1 METFYFTN
9 KRGFNYVMLPETEW
23 KKSGYLPRFSGWL
36 LPFTDSN
43 PNTIFP
49 PNVERPGSA
58 TMSDGYNDNAISSSY
73 VSSFI
78 FNGATKTAMWYYFSE
93 DDADKQLS
101 YLRSVGINSIRVFLD
116 MYCWAGFR
124 EKFLDRLSKFSKIC
138 DKYKIYT
145 EYVLFDGISV
155 TKLKNPQTINEGI
168 SLGLCYWQQCPGVN
182 DGIYGLMS
190 PAMITFH
197 PSAMVVSGDY
207 YLEDIYRTVS
217 GYQSTHLF
225 DIVNES
231 PNPNDSPQVSGFITS
246 ATNKMRSLL
255 NAGPKKNKHKLTIGF
270 AALYALSAQ
279 PFGYPFKETIEGYV
293 QLLDV
298 LSLHAYGRSYFDKY
312 VGFRTDVPE
321 LAVSSGKPIVANESA
336 RTEVFNR
343 YADDLAGFNKL
354 SFGFAAWDAMVDRPL
369 GAEPFLQNYG
379 IFFADGQVRKLKDVE
394 VIRDITLDQGWLK
407 RKQLNFNIKEKVAS
421 TDGGLDGGYSRDW
434 VFSKVLPTLN
444 STDNTAL
451 YKYPYAGIV
460 GVRAINNALLARDIY
475 NNPVT
480 VSAAT
485 NFTPYTDSP
494 YSRSPNYNWNSEN
507 YIGAIDYLYSAIN
520 FSALTPLSSI
530 TNEADRDLNY
540 QQRIYMLRELD
551 GAFGMTV
558 SKLGDLAYNT
568 KYDYKLLSDATAT
581 ELSSVRAKFY
591 PYYISTMTTI
601 TNTSTVDATLGIR
614 VDGDYNK
621 SYYVCSA
628 LQERKGFSVTP
639 VNSAYGLALSSYNKP
654 TCFYARGG
662 GAASGH
668 CYYKAGASIDTSLYT
683 SQNIYSALD
692 WARYDLEL
700 NNYAK
705 CIVKAAKEYI
715 SNLEKGNFPDLRVG
729 RIPKSYIDKSKP
741 KSFYPLEF

>member
-49 PNVERPGSA
+49 PGIDQPGSA
-58 TMSDGYNDNAISSSY
+58 TMSDGYNDNALSSSL

-78 FNGATKTAMWYYFSE
+78 FNGATKTAMWYYFNE

-101 YLRSVGINSIRVFLD
+101 YLRSVGVNSIRVFLD
-116 MYCWAGFR
+116 MYCWAGFKV
-124 EKFLDRLSKFSKIC
+124 KFLDRLSKFCKIC

-145 EYVLFDGISV
+145 EYVLFDGIS
-155 TKLKNPQTINEGI
+155 TSKIKNPQSVQEGVI
-168 SLGLCYWQQCPGVN
+168 LGLCYWQQCPGVN
-182 DGIYGLMS
+182 DGLLGTYY
-190 PAMITFH
+190 PNMITFD
-197 PSAMVVSGDY
+197 PTSMVVSGDN
-207 YLEDIYRTVS
+207 YLTDVYKTVS

-231 PNPNDSPQVSGFITS
+231 PNPVDSPNVSGFVTS
-246 ATNKMRSLL
+246 AISKMKSLI

-270 AALYALSAQ
+270 ASLHAFSAA
-279 PFGYPFKETIEGYV
+279 PVGYPFKETIEGHV
-293 QLLDV
+293 QSLDV
-298 LSLHAYGRSYFDKY
+298 ISLHAYGLSYFDKY

-321 LAVSSGKPIVANESA
+321 LAVSSGKPIVGNESA
-336 RTEVFNR
+336 RPEEFNR
-343 YADDLAGFNKL
+343 YVDDLSGFNRL

-369 GAEPFLQNYG
+369 GNEAFLQNYG
-379 IFFADGQVRKLKDVE
+379 IFFADGQVRKLKDVD
-394 VIRDITLDQGWLK
+394 VIREVTLDQGWLK
-407 RKQLNFNIKEKVAS
+407 RKQLNFNIKEKVGS
-421 TDGGLDGGYSRDW
+421 TNNGVDGGYARDW
-434 VFSKVLPTLN
+434 VYSKVLPNLN
-444 STDNTAL
+444 SEDNTAL
-451 YKYPYAGIV
+451 YKYPYGGIV
-460 GVRAINNALLARDIY
+460 GSRAINNALLARDVY

-480 VSAAT
+480 VSSAT
-485 NFTPYTDSP
+485 NFTPYSDSP

-507 YIGAIDYLYSAIN
+507 YIGGIDYLYSAIY
-520 FSALTPLSSI
+520 FSSLTPLSSI
-530 TNEADRDLNY
+530 TNEADRDLAY
-540 QQRIYMLRELD
+540 QQRIYILRELD
-551 GAFGMTV
+551 RAFGMGAT
-558 SKLGDLAYNT
+558 KLGSPYYNT
-568 KYDYKLLSDATAT
+568 KYDYKLISDSTAT
-581 ELSSVRAKFY
+581 ELSSIRGKFY
-591 PYYISTMTTI
+591 PYYISTLNTI
-601 TNTSTVDATLGIR
+601 TNTSTVDATLGVR
-614 VDGDYNK
+614 VDPNYNK

-668 CYYKAGASIDTSLYT
+668 CYYKAEASVDTSLYT

-700 NNYAK
+700 NNYAN
-705 CIVKAAKEYI
+705 CIVKAAREHI
-715 SNLEKGNFPDLRVG
+715 ASLEKGDFPDFRVG
-729 RIPKSYIDKSKP
+729 RIPKGYIDKSKP